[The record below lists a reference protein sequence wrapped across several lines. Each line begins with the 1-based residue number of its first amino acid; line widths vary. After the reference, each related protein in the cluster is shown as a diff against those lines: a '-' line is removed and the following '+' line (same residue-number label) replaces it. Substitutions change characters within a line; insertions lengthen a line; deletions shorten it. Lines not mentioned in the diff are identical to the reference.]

1 MSETRSQSLSVS
13 AAAGAVGLWVYSR
26 SMAHGYETQVKLD
39 ALMEGLSIEDPGSIL
54 QEAVSDIMGTEGLPV
69 DMAFDGLVTTL
80 AEHVGLKKH
89 GKAGELAYAVTKIAI
104 LTTAEAIGIGSGF
117 VSLDMQGFSLTR
129 IQATVEDIQK
139 KVDVLVKAP
148 QKLAIQSY
156 WDVLNKLQNRMI
168 PMMIE
173 EVKEMKRHAR
183 TAFVHSTNLEP
194 TDKNLKDAV
203 QVKILEMI
211 AELLQSSFDGEKIVP
226 FYLLSTEKK
235 NCIAD
240 MMNKSIEDL
249 KSFKEKMPK
258 KYLKF
263 DSSRQKA
270 ERQDMI
276 DCAYKVAYPFISEA
290 RGMTNSLTK
299 LTSSLTFPVLV
310 QLLPEG
316 ANDKT
321 RVNIGRDCG
330 EQRAVWLWRV
340 EKAIRVATWEGPVT
354 EVAID
359 KNQEEV
365 QVQISFPSE
374 GKITE

>member
-1 MSETRSQSLSVS
+1 MYR
-13 AAAGAVGLWVYSR
+13 R
-26 SMAHGYETQVKLD
+26 SMAHGYETQGKLD

-54 QEAVSDIMGTEGLPV
+54 QQAVSDIMGTEGLPV
-69 DMAFDGLVTTL
+69 DMAFDGLVTAL

-117 VSLDMQGFSLTR
+117 VSLDMQGFSLAR

-139 KVDVLVKAP
+139 KVDVLVKAE

-183 TAFVHSTNLEP
+183 KAFVHSTNLDP
-194 TDKNLKDAV
+194 TDKNLEDAV

-211 AELLQSSFDGEKIVP
+211 AELLQSSFDGEKIIP
-226 FYLLSTEKK
+226 FYLLTTEKK

-249 KSFKEKMPK
+249 KSFKEKIPK
-258 KYLKF
+258 KYFMF
-263 DSSRQKA
+263 DSNRQKA
-270 ERQDMI
+270 ERQDVV
-276 DCAYKVAYPFISEA
+276 DRAYKVAYPFISEA
-290 RGMTNSLTK
+290 RGKTNSLTK
-299 LTSSLTFPVLV
+299 LNSPVTFPVLV

-316 ANDKT
+316 AKDKT

-340 EKAIRVATWEGPVT
+340 EKAIRVATWEGAVT

-359 KNQEEV
+359 ENQEEA

-374 GKITE
+374 GKIKK